1 MIYARTICAALVL
14 ACLLAFAGGAAL
26 AQSEPDQVQLIL
38 SRPQSKASFRNSLP
52 RGAYE
57 AIKRRAGQANVHV
70 LPMSRTEIWSVPK
83 ANATAVR
90 SEAVRYGATVELMA
104 ATSGPAFKTASA
116 NVDMSERQR
125 LAFEQAKT
133 SLAAVGIK
141 AMTVPPPAMI
151 EYAMTK
157 GASGSAPPSKMAIEL
172 KENEVVTITGKSV
185 DKRDNL
191 YVFRGSVDGTEAPAT
206 LMWWGDGKMVGTV
219 QHAGHIYMF
228 RHMGGTVYASVEM
241 SMERMPQE
249 HAPMSARMRSADP
262 GLRDDPLV
270 QQGEAGALRKVTTGM
285 RAPAPPK
292 AGAEKKVPAKGAAQG
307 GEIVIDVMVAYTKKT
322 AANYG
327 DIKRE
332 LVDLAIEEGNE
343 AFRNS
348 GLGHIKLRLVHAY
361 QTGYVEEGE
370 HFDHVWRFADKGDG
384 YMEEVHPLRDR
395 HKADVAILIVDDP
408 KGCGLATRVYAD
420 ADEAFAVV
428 HHDCAALTYSLAHEI
443 GHIIGARH
451 EPNIDKSTTPFPYGH
466 GYVNGTKWRDIMSYR
481 ESCGGCARV
490 PVWSSPKVLI
500 RGEPAGTPEQDN
512 ARVIAEQAARVAAF
526 R

>member
-70 LPMSRTEIWSVPK
+70 LPMSRTEIWSVPR

-191 YVFRGSVDGTEAPAT
+191 YVFRGTVDGTEAPAT
-206 LMWWGDGKMVGTV
+206 LMWW
-219 QHAGHIYMF
+219 A
-228 RHMGGTVYASVEM
+228 
-241 SMERMPQE
+241 
-249 HAPMSARMRSADP
+249 
-262 GLRDDPLV
+262 
-270 QQGEAGALRKVTTGM
+270 
-285 RAPAPPK
+285 
-292 AGAEKKVPAKGAAQG
+292 
-307 GEIVIDVMVAYTKKT
+307 
-322 AANYG
+322 
-327 DIKRE
+327 
-332 LVDLAIEEGNE
+332 
-343 AFRNS
+343 
-348 GLGHIKLRLVHAY
+348 
-361 QTGYVEEGE
+361 
-370 HFDHVWRFADKGDG
+370 
-384 YMEEVHPLRDR
+384 
-395 HKADVAILIVDDP
+395 
-408 KGCGLATRVYAD
+408 
-420 ADEAFAVV
+420 
-428 HHDCAALTYSLAHEI
+428 
-443 GHIIGARH
+443 
-451 EPNIDKSTTPFPYGH
+451 
-466 GYVNGTKWRDIMSYR
+466 
-481 ESCGGCARV
+481 
-490 PVWSSPKVLI
+490 
-500 RGEPAGTPEQDN
+500 
-512 ARVIAEQAARVAAF
+512 
-526 R
+526 